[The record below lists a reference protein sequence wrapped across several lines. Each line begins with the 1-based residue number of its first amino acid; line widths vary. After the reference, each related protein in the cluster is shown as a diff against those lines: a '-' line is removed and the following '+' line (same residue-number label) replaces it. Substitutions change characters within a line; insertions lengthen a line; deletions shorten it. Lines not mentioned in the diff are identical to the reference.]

1 MLTEPMTLYKLMNL
15 YMLKQVNFPLTNAQL
30 TNFFTEHEY
39 TTYFTL
45 QQALNELEDAGLVHK
60 EASHNS
66 TRYDIT
72 KEGEETLNFFGKN
85 ISSAIIEDMDQYLK
99 ENKFRLR
106 EEVGTT
112 ADFYRGTNQ
121 DYIVH
126 CEVRENKTTLIRL
139 DLSVPD
145 KEQAETMCNAWK
157 TKSQEIYAHVMRTSC
172 PEPASKACRYSRQL
186 SRSLPVLPATAP
198 PLSILSYTDMICSFS
213 SSSICLALSPGFF
226 SQMSYTVPASLYP
239 SPRFRMTQ
247 SLVSPAFFRRWIL
260 AIMNRL
266 SRSASFFWEARCSLS
281 PACVSAPAF
290 PAFCL

>member
-72 KEGEETLNFFGKN
+72 REGEETLNFFGKN
-85 ISSAIIEDMDQYLK
+85 ISSAIIEDMNQYLK

-106 EEVGTT
+106 EEVGTS
-112 ADFYRGTNQ
+112 ADYYKATGQ

-126 CEVRENKTTLIRL
+126 CEVREGKTVLIRL
-139 DLSVPD
+139 DLALPD
-145 KEQAETMCNAWK
+145 KEQAEAMCSNWK
-157 TKSQEIYAHVMRTSC
+157 EKSQEIYSFAMKTL
-172 PEPASKACRYSRQL
+172 L
-186 SRSLPVLPATAP
+186 S
-198 PLSILSYTDMICSFS
+198 
-213 SSSICLALSPGFF
+213 
-226 SQMSYTVPASLYP
+226 
-239 SPRFRMTQ
+239 
-247 SLVSPAFFRRWIL
+247 
-260 AIMNRL
+260 
-266 SRSASFFWEARCSLS
+266 
-281 PACVSAPAF
+281 
-290 PAFCL
+290 